1 MKGKKWQCYYGGGL
15 MNVLIEHS
23 TPTNVC
29 LFLLLSLRLMK
40 ESRLQHCTQV
50 LEKVRPSPQPDRNS
64 FTPA

>member
-1 MKGKKWQCYYGGGL
+1 